1 MESQQKA
8 TKTRKTIEYMD
19 KAKGHVN
26 LDLYV
31 GDSKLHTAGKI
42 ATSGTLRHILQ
53 YNCTLCGGILWIF

>member
-1 MESQQKA
+1 MESQWKA

-31 GDSKLHTAGKI
+31 GESKLHTAGKI
-42 ATSGTLRHILQ
+42 VT
-53 YNCTLCGGILWIF
+53 